1 MQTLELPH
9 SLPGLRHKS
18 IELYKQAMRQKDRLK
33 KIGESNSKMMDGI
46 IETSEI
52 VGAAF
57 AVAYLN
63 GKMGNASQGA
73 PYQIGGFDVDIA
85 AAALLAGAGMF
96 DLMGEKYSRH
106 LFALA
111 GGCAAGWATREGLA
125 LGAKSATGG
134 HATAAAPAATAT
146 VAASG

>member
-1 MQTLELPH
+1 MHTLELP
-9 SLPGLRHKS
+9 SSVPALKHKS
-18 IELYKQAMRQKDRLK
+18 VELYKQMIRQKDRLK

-46 IETSEI
+46 VETTEI

-57 AVAYLN
+57 AVAYIN
-63 GKMGNASQGA
+63 GKMGNAAKGT
-73 PYQIGGFDVDIA
+73 PYQIAGFDVDIA

-96 DLMGEKYSRH
+96 DLMGEKYSSH

-125 LGAKSATGG
+125 LGAAHAAGATT
-134 HATAAAPAATAT
+134 TAAATTT
-146 VAASG
+146 VAAAA